1 MPFTP
6 EITDAADLAEVR
18 SKLSEAARYGLDLQ
32 RTPADKRGKE
42 WADDVRSAVDFVNL
56 FDAVERGLKAE
67 AEAKA
72 QAEADERAKKAE
84 EQRRRRGVSGPTA
97 AFESLDEERISAG
110 REVTSSE
117 GYAEWAER
125 GGRGLFETEV
135 RTLLLSENTDPAAGV
150 WRPVGTPTLRPGT
163 ERRQRLF
170 VRDLLSVQPTG
181 LSSVPYIREL
191 NAATNETGATTTSEG
206 SAKAEVTMQFVQV
219 DAPIR
224 KITAWIPATTEILAD
239 APTLRGYIDNRLAY
253 MILLEEEA
261 QVLSG
266 NGTAPNLR
274 GITETTGTQTQ
285 SAVAGDVPATFAQ
298 AFGKIENVDGDPDG
312 VAMNPLD
319 FWGAIGTRH
328 TTQFDNGFSGN
339 QPASVEIGSLTWGE
353 RVVRTR
359 SLAEGS
365 AIAGSWFLGATL
377 FQREG
382 VSIRV
387 GDQHSDYF
395 TTNKVAILGEERVG
409 LAVHRPDFF
418 VEVTIDLTA

>member
-1 MPFTP
+1 MPFNPTIADEAGLP
-6 EITDAADLAEVR
+6 EVRAKLGEAADYA
-18 SKLSEAARYGLDLQ
+18 LSLQ
-32 RTPADKRGKE
+32 RVPADKRDDAWK
-42 WADDVRSAVDFVNL
+42 ADVRSAVDFVNL
-56 FDAVERGLKAE
+56 FDNVEKGLEARARAE
-67 AEAKA
+67 REAA
-72 QAEADERAKKAE
+72 DAARQQAEDERSRK
-84 EQRRRRGVSGPTA
+84 GPTA
-97 AFESLDEERISAG
+97 AFEKLEDERVSPG
-110 REVTSSE
+110 REVTSAE
-117 GYAEWAER
+117 GYTEWAER

-191 NAATNETGATTTSEG
+191 NAATNETGAATTSEG
-206 SAKAEVTMQFVQV
+206 SAKAEVTMQFSQV

-224 KITAWIPATTEILAD
+224 KITAWIPATSEILAD

-253 MILLEEEA
+253 MILLREEA
-261 QVLSG
+261 QVLKG

-328 TTQFDNGFSGN
+328 STQFDNGFSGN
-339 QPASVEIGSLTWGE
+339 QPAAVEIGSLTWGE

-359 SLAEGS
+359 SLSETE

-418 VEVTIDLTA
+418 VECTLDLTA